1 MTDRKKLIKEYKQTL
16 TPMGILQIK
25 NLANGKI
32 LLMKAKNLPG
42 IINSQ
47 KFSLSHGSHPN
58 SELQKDYTR
67 LGENNFFFEVLDHL
81 EPKEGISY
89 DYTGDLKALEQ
100 IWIEKLQPYG
110 DRGYHTKR

>member
-1 MTDRKKLIKEYKQTL
+1 MTDRKKLIKEYKETP

-47 KFSLSHGSHPN
+47 KFTLKNGSHPISN
-58 SELQKDYTR
+58 PQKDFTS
-67 LGENNFFFEVLDHL
+67 LGESNFSFEMLDRL
-81 EPKEGISY
+81 EAKEGVSY
-89 DYTGDLKALEQ
+89 DYTKDLKAMEE